1 MFSHRNTRRQTQKSP
16 VKRFLFVFGLVF
28 FLMYLGLGLMIIFWK
43 TLPLPLSRNQRL
55 ALGIILIV
63 YSFIRF
69 YRLWQKQNDRD

>member
-1 MFSHRNTRRQTQKSP
+1 
-16 VKRFLFVFGLVF
+16 
-28 FLMYLGLGLMIIFWK
+28 MYLGLGLMIIFWK

-69 YRLWQKQNDRD
+69 YRLWQQQNDRD